1 MPPLPRPPRSVR
13 PLRSTLLVLG
23 LVLGLVVACS
33 EPSTLV
39 LQLAPAGSDPTVVGG
54 RLTLGVIEV
63 ATGRTVATTE
73 LASADPAA
81 QRRIFSALELVEG
94 QTYRVRL
101 TARFDEPVCVNDQ
114 AALDRRAVGL
124 SAPFVYQGSLES
136 VELYV
141 GCADGTRAMGNP
153 ELRVFHTA
161 TWVPQDARHGRVWLT
176 GGAAPST
183 VAFDLED
190 ATETRLLRSIE
201 SFDPFSGQFTPVA
214 AELGRPRFL
223 HRAAL
228 RGNGDLVLTGGL
240 EKTSED
246 DAAEFVAV
254 GTVERLRAGRIER
267 LPDLQERRGA
277 HGQAIAGP
285 AAVAVFGGIGS
296 ELEPLASVELIDV
309 KGETPAAMST
319 LAGPAIVPTVLPFGD
334 DRHVLVVGEIGPT
347 GIDNPAEVF
356 CLKAPCD
363 CGTPPCARSIK
374 GFGAGRSGFGAAG
387 TFVPCAGGSGG
398 AIYLAGGGTEDPQTK
413 ADVMYND
420 IYCLDTRVAERL
432 ERVGEL
438 QRARS
443 SHTITLVDGPRG
455 PRLFVAGGGG
465 PLPDTPSTA
474 ELVEVDCACGAIA
487 AEAIQLVKL
496 RGARAGHTATLLP
509 DGTVLLVGSLIG
521 AAAERFSPDR

>member
-1 MPPLPRPPRSVR
+1 
-13 PLRSTLLVLG
+13 LRSTLLVLG
-23 LVLGLVVACS
+23 LLAACS
-33 EPSTLV
+33 GPATLV

-54 RLTLGVIEV
+54 RLTLSVIEV

-73 LASADPAA
+73 LASKDPAA
-81 QRRIFSALELVEG
+81 QRRIFGALELVEG

-101 TARFDEPVCVNDQ
+101 TARFDEPICVNDQ

-124 SAPFVYQGSLES
+124 SAPFVYQGSLDS

-161 TWVPQDARHGRVWLT
+161 TWVPQDARRGRVWLT

-201 SFDPFSGQFTPVA
+201 FFDPFSGQFTSVA
-214 AELGRPRFL
+214 AELSHPRFL
-223 HRAAL
+223 HQAAL

-246 DAAEFVAV
+246 GAAEFVV
-254 GTVERLRAGRIER
+254 VRTVERLRAGRIER
-267 LPDLQERRGA
+267 LPELREGRGA

-285 AAVAVFGGIGS
+285 TGVAVFGGIGS
-296 ELEPLASVELIDV
+296 DLEPLASVELIDV
-309 KGETPAAMST
+309 SGETPAAIST
-319 LAGPAIVPTVLPFGD
+319 LAGPAIVPTVVPFGD
-334 DRHVLVVGEIGPT
+334 DRHVLVVGEIGSAESDSP
-347 GIDNPAEVF
+347 NEVF
-356 CLKAPCD
+356 CLTAPCD
-363 CGTPPCARSIK
+363 CGAPPCARSIN
-374 GFGAGRSGFGAAG
+374 GFGVGRSRFSAAG
-387 TFVPCAGGSGG
+387 TFVPCASGGGG
-398 AIYLAGGGTEDPQTK
+398 AIYVAGGGTEAPDTR
-413 ADVMYND
+413 ADQMYKD
-420 IYCLDTRVAERL
+420 IYCLDTRTAGRI

-443 SHTITLVDGPRG
+443 SHTMTLIGGPRG

-474 ELVEVDCACGAIA
+474 ELVDVDCACGAIDA
-487 AEAIQLVKL
+487 QAIQLVKL

-509 DGTVLLVGSLIG
+509 DGTVLLVGSLLG
-521 AAAERFSPDR
+521 AAAERFSPDQ

>member
-1 MPPLPRPPRSVR
+1 M
-13 PLRSTLLVLG
+13 RSTLLVLG
-23 LVLGLVVACS
+23 LLAACS
-33 EPSTLV
+33 GPATLV

-54 RLTLGVIEV
+54 RLTLSVIEV
-63 ATGRTVATTE
+63 ATGRTVAATE
-73 LASADPAA
+73 LTSKDPAG

-114 AALDRRAVGL
+114 PALDRRAVGL

-201 SFDPFSGQFTPVA
+201 AFDPFSGQFTPVA
-214 AELGRPRFL
+214 AELSRPRFL

-254 GTVERLRAGRIER
+254 RTVERLRAGRIER
-267 LPDLQERRGA
+267 LPELREGRGA
-277 HGQAIAGP
+277 HGQASAGP
-285 AAVAVFGGIGS
+285 TGVAVFGGIGS

-309 KGETPAAMST
+309 SGETPAAIST
-319 LAGPAIVPTVLPFGD
+319 LAGPAIVPAVLPFGD
-334 DRHVLVVGEIGPT
+334 DRHVLVVGEIA
-347 GIDNPAEVF
+347 PAGSDSPVEVF

-363 CGTPPCARSIK
+363 CGVPPCARSIK

-387 TFVPCAGGSGG
+387 TLVPCTGGGG

-474 ELVEVDCACGAIA
+474 ELVDVDCACGAIA

-509 DGTVLLVGSLIG
+509 DGTVLLVGSLVG